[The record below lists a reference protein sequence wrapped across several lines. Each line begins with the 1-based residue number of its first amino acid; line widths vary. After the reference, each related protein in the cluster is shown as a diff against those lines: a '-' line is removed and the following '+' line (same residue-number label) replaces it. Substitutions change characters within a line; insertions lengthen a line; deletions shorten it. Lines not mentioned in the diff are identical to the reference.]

1 MVRWSSQSD
10 AVGCG
15 AVGDGGAV
23 TAALDRWAPSW
34 LLQMPALVDAARAEA
49 LARRVR
55 SANRDRLLRERGEA
69 LEALAA
75 HETLVLVVEDLHWSD
90 FASVDVLAYLAQR
103 VPPARLLVVGS
114 YRPADLALRDRPLQG
129 IAQGLVAHRRATDI
143 PLARLT
149 RRDVDTCLARRL
161 ASPIDGDL
169 GSSLHARTGGNP
181 LFLSRHRRL
190 PARAGPPRRAARSL
204 APGRALRRNR
214 ARGTVRVARRRHPS
228 VRGRLRPAGSMPGAR
243 AAPRP
248 LMVTTHHANTTSA
261 EVRAGSRSLRPRACG
276 FR

>member
-143 PLARLT
+143 PLARFT
-149 RRDVDTCLARRL
+149 RRDVETCLARRL

-181 LFLSRHRRL
+181 LFLAATVDYLLQRGLLAAPHRRWRLAEPLGGIVPEGLCELLDDAIRPFEDGCDL
-190 PARAGPPRRAARSL
+190 PDLCRV
-204 APGRALRRNR
+204 RALRL
-214 ARGTVRVARRRHPS
+214 GP
-228 VRGRLRPAGSMPGAR
+228 
-243 AAPRP
+243 
-248 LMVTTHHANTTSA
+248 
-261 EVRAGSRSLRPRACG
+261 
-276 FR
+276 

>member
-10 AVGCG
+10 AVGPP

-23 TAALDRWAPSW
+23 TAALDRWAPNW

-75 HETLVLVVEDLHWSD
+75 HETLVLVVEDLHWLTPRR
-90 FASVDVLAYLAQR
+90 DVLAYLAQR

-129 IAQGLVAHRRATDI
+129 IAQGLVPHCCATDI
-143 PLARLT
+143 PLARFT

-181 LFLSRHRRL
+181 LFLAATVDYLLQRGLLAAPHRRWRLAEPFGGIVPEGLCELLDDAIRPFEDGCDL
-190 PARAGPPRRAARSL
+190 PDLCRA
-204 APGRALRRNR
+204 RALRL
-214 ARGTVRVARRRHPS
+214 G
-228 VRGRLRPAGSMPGAR
+228 L
-243 AAPRP
+243 
-248 LMVTTHHANTTSA
+248 
-261 EVRAGSRSLRPRACG
+261 
-276 FR
+276 